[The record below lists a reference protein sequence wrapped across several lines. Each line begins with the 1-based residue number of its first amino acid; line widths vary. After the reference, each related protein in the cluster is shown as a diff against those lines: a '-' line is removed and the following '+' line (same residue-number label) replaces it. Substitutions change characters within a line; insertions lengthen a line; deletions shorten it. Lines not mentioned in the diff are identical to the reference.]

1 MSSGITLSAGVRQN
15 LLSLQQTASLM
26 STTQNR
32 LATGKKV
39 NSALDNPSNF
49 FTSSSLSD
57 RAGDLNSLLD
67 SIGQA
72 TKTLDAASNGI
83 SSLTKLVQSAKSSAQ
98 QARQAAGAVETFSS
112 VTSSSNVFTGAE
124 AESVATTTGTSAN
137 LEATAIALTS
147 KAITETLG
155 TATGTADISGGPGGA
170 GAAGTVQFT
179 VTDSGGAAKTFNVVL
194 AGTEAS
200 FAATQAVFD
209 ATTSGTAG
217 DTLDKYVTIT
227 DDGSDHMVLTAKTA
241 DVDFSISAA
250 GSGSSAATL
259 TAIGLTAG
267 AQNSSSLLDQ
277 LGGSNGSLNA
287 SGKTMVLS
295 GTNAD
300 GTNFTSAT
308 MTFGHGVDQLSTLDE
323 FRTAVAGLNNPGFSA
338 SVSGASGALTGTLT
352 IDKTAGSK
360 SSVTVG
366 GTVTTLTSASTT
378 METSAGALFK
388 TANSAPTLLNRDATL
403 TSGGALNFEVNG
415 KSYSVGIG
423 ASDRIDDVMAKLST
437 SALGA
442 KLDVT
447 KVTDASNH
455 DHLKIDAKDASVDFT
470 IVANKTSAALGL
482 TTNASTNSVNNST
495 SLLDIMDTKFG
506 GSAGS
511 GVAKGKTLT
520 IAANGGI
527 AQTITLGTE
536 KNQVQTIAEFNTKL
550 SEIGNATA
558 SISDAGALSIG
569 VDSGSSATSLEIGG
583 TAAAKLGLTAGK
595 QEGAVTSTTASTTRT
610 NYQNDFNNVLGQ
622 IDALAKD
629 ASYNGINLL
638 NGDDLKVTFNENGSS
653 SLTIKGVKFDAN
665 NLGLNQLKGT
675 QFQDNDQIDTLLSNI
690 DTALSTLRTQ
700 GSKFGSNLQ
709 TVQTR
714 QEFTTT
720 MVNTLQTGSDALV
733 LADSNEEGA
742 NMLALQTRQQLS
754 TTALSMAN
762 QSNQAVLRLF

>member
-98 QARQAAGAVETFSS
+98 QARQATGAVETYSS
-112 VTSSSNVFTGAE
+112 VTSSANVFTASE
-124 AESVATTTGTSAN
+124 KETVSTTTGTSAN
-137 LEATAIALTS
+137 LEATAISLSS
-147 KAITETLG
+147 KAVTETVGTTTGSVDLSSAISSGAG
-155 TATGTADISGGPGGA
+155 TAQITVSTGG
-170 GAAGTVQFT
+170 VN
-179 VTDSGGAAKTFNVVL
+179 KTFNVAI
-194 AGTEAS
+194 AGTEDY
-200 FAATQAVFD
+200 AAAKAKFD

-217 DTLDKYVTIT
+217 DTLDKYVTVSE
-227 DDGSDHMVLTAKTA
+227 DAGHHMVLTAKTA
-241 DVDFSISAA
+241 DVDFGVTAG
-250 GSGSSAATL
+250 GSGSTAATL
-259 TAIGLTAG
+259 TALGLTAG
-267 AQNSSSLLDQ
+267 AQASSSLLDQ
-277 LGGSNGSLNA
+277 VGGTNAIGKSL
-287 SGKTMVLS
+287 VIS

-300 GTNFTSAT
+300 GANFTAAT
-308 MTFGHGVDQLSTLDE
+308 ITFGHDAGQVSTLDE
-323 FRTAVAGLNNPGFSA
+323 LRTTVAGLNNPGFTA
-338 SVSGASGALTGTLT
+338 SVSGIAGSLTGTLS
-352 IDKTAGSK
+352 ISKSAGAK

-366 GTVTTLTSASTT
+366 GDLTVLATASSTL
-378 METSAGALFK
+378 ETSAGALFK
-388 TANSAPTLLNRDATL
+388 TQNSAPTLLNQDATL

-415 KSYSVGIG
+415 QTYSVGIS
-423 ASDRIDDVMAKLST
+423 ASDRIDDVMTKLST
-437 SALGA
+437 SSLGG

-447 KVTDASNH
+447 RVTDSSNH
-455 DHLKIDAKDASVDFT
+455 DHLKISAKDASVDFT
-470 IVANKTSAALGL
+470 VVANKTSAALGL
-482 TTNASTNSVNNST
+482 TADASTNNVQNST

-506 GSAGS
+506 TSAGS
-511 GVAKGKTLT
+511 GISKGKTLT
-520 IAANGGI
+520 VAANGGV
-527 AQTITLGTE
+527 AQTITFGTE
-536 KNQVQTIAEFNTKL
+536 KGQVQTVAQLNTKL
-550 SEIGNATA
+550 SEIGNTTS
-558 SISDAGALSIG
+558 SINDAGALSIA
-569 VDSGSSATSLEIGG
+569 VASGSSQTSLEIGG

-595 QEGAVTSTTASTTRT
+595 QEGVVTSTTASTVRQ

-653 SLTIKGVKFDAN
+653 SLNIKGVKFDAN
-665 NLGLNQLKGT
+665 NLGLNELKGT
-675 QFQDNDQIDTLLSNI
+675 QFQDNDQIDTVLSQI
-690 DTALSTLRTQ
+690 DTALSTLRSQ

-714 QEFTTT
+714 QEFTTD
-720 MVNTLQTGSDALV
+720 MVNTLQQGSDALV
-733 LADSNEEGA
+733 LADTNLEGA